1 VKQGQVCDKIQR
13 VDAKVVGPCDHWK
26 EGVVLEYERHRI
38 LCVVLR
44 PWELKVAV
52 RIQVMSE
59 VDEVIGQF
67 LEAEYIRKVCPMC
80 LGEGSAHC
88 KFF

>member
-67 LEAEYIRKVCPMC
+67 LRPNIFARSVPCAAPIKGVFLPR
-80 LGEGSAHC
+80 L
-88 KFF
+88 